1 MHIDD
6 GFAALKFFDDRFQ
19 DGVSE
24 VHAVGIRK
32 ENKTIEP
39 EDVECVREL
48 LRGGIDIRRQGGGR
62 RSLQTGPVVNEP
74 VRPRIRCSGT
84 PKPALWRYL
93 PCARRA

>member
-48 LRGGIDIRRQGGGR
+48 LRGGIDIRRQGEAGEA
-62 RSLQTGPVVNEP
+62 SKP
-74 VRPRIRCSGT
+74 VRS
-84 PKPALWRYL
+84 
-93 PCARRA
+93 